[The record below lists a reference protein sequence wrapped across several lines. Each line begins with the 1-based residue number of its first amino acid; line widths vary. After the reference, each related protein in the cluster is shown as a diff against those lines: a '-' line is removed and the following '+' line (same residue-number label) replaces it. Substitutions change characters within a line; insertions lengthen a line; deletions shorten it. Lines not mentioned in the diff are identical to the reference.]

1 MSCNFLHFLT
11 SMFWSLLPSKQS
23 NPTWNISPS
32 SRLYFTLI
40 IHHPSTKFTL
50 LRLLD
55 MNSNNHAVGALVLV
69 PIVIAA
75 SAAFIAI
82 YASEFCKRAGR
93 YIKNSWNKNYPWSE
107 INQSTRRRKLRKS
120 NIRSSQL
127 YADSWADL
135 ESIDS
140 REGYSNFIDQKPSS
154 HRRSFAEKDKDDA
167 FGDTA
172 KKIWHPSRSARLA
185 WSFANPRSPSRN
197 LFESSSV
204 ARPSPTARRPER
216 LSAEDAAL
224 LAGHARKRQGRGSV
238 IAMNMEEQEFGIGSG
253 SSPPDLIRRNSDT
266 GVTDD
271 DLDLTPKARPN
282 SARTASAGAFVK
294 SELYQRSVDIAATSF
309 SVRDNR
315 HPMFTPSPSGRR
327 PRSPNKGTPPKIPE
341 RRPSKSKNFFL
352 RAIGGRSSVESK
364 SIRRKD
370 SQASKGTLIRRLS
383 RSKHSSST
391 ESYTDSIASTDSTH
405 SFKPGSL
412 DITDMGL
419 NPGIFSYEGNPPTAS
434 IPNVLAPDVF
444 VLCPQIVITPEIP
457 SVDTGLCFLW
467 VAIEITGTL
476 RKADGFEANYDAAS
490 LTGSHVPD
498 LEAHGRLHSMRI
510 DLHPGQGCLV
520 SEIIGD
526 LHNSK
531 TIRAG
536 ETQLILAKV
545 RFSKFV
551 PHTHLRESSSDG
563 LIAQLENDLGDTLT
577 TYLTVR
583 LTYKHSAFA
592 SIKRPAAVSDG
603 MSMHIT
609 RIQTEATGSIKRH
622 NPLSAWSP
630 RSSQTLCSPAQISPL
645 INLVETF
652 LPSELALEVIRKL
665 AGERTPISLAKRFE
679 TIHGSS
685 EETVKPASSDH
696 VAPLGPVVPSPLVQT
711 ASARGVMAPPHR
723 TGSPSPFARF
733 NTSRSIKASSIEEMD
748 PARRIWTEMRRH
760 SRGNSISRSRH
771 PRGSISADHYYN
783 VDESPNRTSSINTTV
798 SAFSMDKCGDLS
810 DIKEERGRIMDI
822 ALKNKRSVGQETL
835 KSIVPSVG
843 RQKGGGALSS
853 LGLGV
858 GRTWGWNGNWW

>member
-1 MSCNFLHFLT
+1 
-11 SMFWSLLPSKQS
+11 
-23 NPTWNISPS
+23 
-32 SRLYFTLI
+32 
-40 IHHPSTKFTL
+40 
-50 LRLLD
+50 
-55 MNSNNHAVGALVLV
+55 MNSNNHAIGALILV

-93 YIKNSWNKNYPWSE
+93 SIKNFWNKSYPWSG
-107 INQSTRRRKLRKS
+107 IKKSTRRRKLRRS
-120 NIRSSQL
+120 NLPSSQL
-127 YADSWADL
+127 YADSWVDL

-140 REGYSNFIDQKPSS
+140 REGYSTFINQKSFS
-154 HRRSFAEKDKDDA
+154 RHRSLSEGDKDDA

-197 LFESSSV
+197 LFASSSV
-204 ARPSPTARRPER
+204 AKPSPIARRPER

-224 LAGHARKRQGRGSV
+224 LAGHARKRQGRGSI
-238 IAMNMEEQEFGIGSG
+238 IALNAERHDVDTDAASLFSEFARKHSDVSEME
-253 SSPPDLIRRNSDT
+253 
-266 GVTDD
+266 D
-271 DLDLTPKARPN
+271 DLDLTPKARPRT
-282 SARTASAGAFVK
+282 ARTASAGEFLK
-294 SELYQRSVDIAATSF
+294 SELYQRSLDGEATRF

-315 HPMFTPSPSGRR
+315 HSILTPQPSNRR
-327 PRSPNKGTPPKIPE
+327 PPIPSKATPPKIPE

-364 SIRRKD
+364 GVRRKD
-370 SQASKGTLIRRLS
+370 SEVSRGTLIRRLS
-383 RSKHSSST
+383 RSKNSSSA

-405 SFKPGSL
+405 FFQPGSL
-412 DITDMGL
+412 DITDVSLSSRMS
-419 NPGIFSYEGNPPTAS
+419 SYQGDPPSSS
-434 IPNVLAPDVF
+434 IPHTLTPDVF

-467 VAIEITGTL
+467 VAIEVTGTL
-476 RKADGFEANYDAAS
+476 RKADGYETKYDDP
-490 LTGSHVPD
+490 LLGGSQISD

-531 TIRAG
+531 TVRAG

-545 RFSKFV
+545 RFSNHV
-551 PHTHLRESSSDG
+551 PLTHLRESSSDG

-577 TYLTVR
+577 PYLTVR
-583 LTYKHSAFA
+583 LTYKHSAFTN
-592 SIKRPAAVSDG
+592 IKKSAVVSDG
-603 MSMHIT
+603 MYMHIT
-609 RIQTEATGSIKRH
+609 RLQTEATGVIKRH

-630 RSSQTLCSPAQISPL
+630 RASQTINSPAETSPL
-645 INLVETF
+645 INLVETY
-652 LPSELALEVIRKL
+652 LPLELAQEAIKKL
-665 AGERTPISLAKRFE
+665 AGERTPTPLAKRFE
-679 TIHGSS
+679 NLSGLS
-685 EETVKPASSDH
+685 EETVKPVLSGLA
-696 VAPLGPVVPSPLVQT
+696 APIGPVLSSSLVQT

-723 TGSPSPFARF
+723 MGSPSPFARF
-733 NTSRSIKASSIEEMD
+733 GTTRSVQASSTEEMD

-760 SRGNSISRSRH
+760 SRGNGRSRH
-771 PRGSISADHYYN
+771 PRGSISADHYFS
-783 VDESPNRTSSINTTV
+783 VDDSPNRICSNNTTATSF
-798 SAFSMDKCGDLS
+798 SANKSGDLS
-810 DIKEERGRIMDI
+810 DIKEERNKIMDM

-843 RQKGGGALSS
+843 RQKGGALSS